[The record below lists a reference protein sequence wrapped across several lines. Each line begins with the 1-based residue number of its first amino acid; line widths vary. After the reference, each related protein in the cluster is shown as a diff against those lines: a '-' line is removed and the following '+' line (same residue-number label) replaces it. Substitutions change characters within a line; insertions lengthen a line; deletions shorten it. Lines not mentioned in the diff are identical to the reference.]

1 MLELKQARK
10 GIREGRTSIFTK
22 SLKMSKLEDDLIEDL
37 KRNYTKLGHR
47 LYMCGIS
54 QIYSHYE
61 GQLSISKIKDFL
73 SRLYTYTK
81 HKESHQS
88 RQNPYFIRFKRQQ
101 WQIGQ
106 YILIDRFGLQ
116 IITSLQNNTLPN
128 KLFFFLQIL
137 FK

>member
-1 MLELKQARK
+1 
-10 GIREGRTSIFTK
+10 
-22 SLKMSKLEDDLIEDL
+22 MSKLEDDLIEDL
-37 KRNYTKLGHR
+37 KRNYTNLGHR

-116 IITSLQNNTLPN
+116 IITSL
-128 KLFFFLQIL
+128 
-137 FK
+137 

>member
-37 KRNYTKLGHR
+37 KRNYTNLGHR

-73 SRLYTYTK
+73 SRL
-81 HKESHQS
+81 
-88 RQNPYFIRFKRQQ
+88 
-101 WQIGQ
+101 
-106 YILIDRFGLQ
+106 
-116 IITSLQNNTLPN
+116 
-128 KLFFFLQIL
+128 
-137 FK
+137 